1 MNQDTIFSIA
11 LSISSAPASFDLW
24 NMIRE
29 KGPENAYTAAM
40 KKNTLETSEFIKKIY
55 GGDPLQCAEKIA
67 LKCENEQINVIHL
80 WDERYPALL
89 KEISCPPLVLYA
101 RGNLSHGK
109 TAAIVG
115 TRESDFKS
123 ENIAG
128 KISSELGKNEISIAS
143 GIAIGIDRAAHLGA
157 LENGFPTIAV
167 MANGI
172 DIVYPKA
179 NRDIYE
185 MILKS
190 GNSMILSEYPPGI
203 IAGKWTFVRRNRIIS
218 GISLGTIVVK
228 AGTRSGALI
237 TARYALEQ
245 NRLVFAC
252 GGNSFD
258 EGYAGCFK
266 LIKDGAVPVYTTED
280 ILNELGISGAIIKNP
295 DIKIKTDLQVKNN
308 NSNIIEDSFDF
319 DKNSLEK
326 KIMSFIINGALEFD
340 EIIRK
345 CEAEVSETAEA
356 LMNLELCGYVSRKG
370 NLISLNG

>member
-1 MNQDTIFSIA
+1 MNQETIFSIA

-24 NMIRE
+24 NMVRE
-29 KGPENAYTAAM
+29 KGPVDAYTLAM
-40 KKNTLETSEFIKKIY
+40 KRNTLETSEFIKKIY

-67 LKCENEQINVIHL
+67 LKCGKEQINVIHL
-80 WDERYPALL
+80 RDGRYPALL
-89 KEISCPPLVLYA
+89 KEISCPPVVLYS
-101 RGNLSHGK
+101 RGNLSHSK

-128 KISSELGKNEISIAS
+128 KISSELGENGISIAS

-157 LENGFPTIAV
+157 LEKGFPTIAV

-179 NRDIYE
+179 NRDIYD

-228 AGTRSGALI
+228 AGARSGALI

-245 NRLVFAC
+245 NRHVFAC
-252 GGNSFD
+252 GGNTFD
-258 EGYAGCFK
+258 EGYEGCFK
-266 LIKDGAVPVYTTED
+266 LIKDGAVPVYTTGD
-280 ILNELGISGAIIKNP
+280 ILNELGISGKIISNP
-295 DIKIKTDLQVKNN
+295 DKKNEHVLPLKNN
-308 NSNIIEDSFDF
+308 NMEDSFDF

-340 EIIRK
+340 EIIRI
-345 CEAEVSETAEA
+345 CNAEVSETAEA
-356 LMNLELCGYVSRKG
+356 LMNLEICGYVSRKG
-370 NLISLNG
+370 NLISFNG